1 MACRPVYLIAL
12 LLALIFLQL
21 PACRQTPRTSFSL
34 LQSAVAGRNL
44 HVAIY
49 RFWSGAIPFC
59 EQFYQ
64 FTDQH
69 DAPVLNF
76 NSEAICGEQL
86 ASLRGCRR
94 QLSASIQSHNPDE
107 VWKRID
113 GLAQSSN
120 HQNCR
125 DRDNSLAL

>member
-1 MACRPVYLIAL
+1 MACRPALLIAL
-12 LLALIFLQL
+12 LLAFIFLLL
-21 PACRQTPRTSFSL
+21 PACRQTPRTSFAL
-34 LQSAVAGRNL
+34 LHSAVTGRNL
-44 HVAIY
+44 HIAIY
-49 RFWSGAIPFC
+49 RFWSGAVPFC

-69 DAPVLNF
+69 GAPVLHVDP
-76 NSEAICGEQL
+76 EARCGEQL

-94 QLSASIQSHNPDE
+94 HLSASVHSHYPDE

-113 GLAQSSN
+113 GLAQSSD
-120 HQNCR
+120 HRSCR